1 MAADL
6 DNWAAIEDE
15 SSNASSQTD
24 GVGHGEGGLF
34 DKKVQDGGREEK
46 LSFGRCFLI
55 CMYSII
61 DGAVHCAS
69 TSLDISR
76 CPMEFTKQ
84 STNCAR
90 PAVVRL
96 DTSE

>member
-1 MAADL
+1 
-6 DNWAAIEDE
+6 
-15 SSNASSQTD
+15 
-24 GVGHGEGGLF
+24 
-34 DKKVQDGGREEK
+34 
-46 LSFGRCFLI
+46 LSFGRSFLI

-76 CPMEFTKQ
+76 YPMEFTKQ